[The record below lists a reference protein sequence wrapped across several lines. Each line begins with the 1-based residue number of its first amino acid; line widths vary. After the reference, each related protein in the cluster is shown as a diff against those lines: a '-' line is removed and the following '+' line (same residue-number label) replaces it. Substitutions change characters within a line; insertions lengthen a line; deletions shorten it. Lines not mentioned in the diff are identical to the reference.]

1 MNKHRLKHHRN
12 SDTKTAYIDH
22 KTPDIDDSRC
32 LDASSTPASSK
43 QCVKAGELS
52 STPPMLLENNRAAN
66 GNNDEIRVDACPGC
80 DSDISIN
87 IHQRVV

>member
-1 MNKHRLKHHRN
+1 MK
-12 SDTKTAYIDH
+12 
-22 KTPDIDDSRC
+22 
-32 LDASSTPASSK
+32 
-43 QCVKAGELS
+43 VEELS

-87 IHQRVV
+87 IHQHVMCNECDILYHPDVSQTVGALKEN